1 MPREITYQEC
11 WEELLSNNNNDHE
24 KASAVMMEI
33 MTNGGCAVWD
43 GEKIDR
49 VKAEIIS
56 KFIKKGNNNN
66 ETNN

>member
-1 MPREITYQEC
+1 MPRTITYQEC
-11 WEELLSNNNNDHE
+11 WDELLRDNNNNYD

-49 VKAEIIS
+49 AKAEIIS
-56 KFIKKGNNNN
+56 KFYKGRENN
-66 ETNN
+66 ETTD

>member
-11 WEELLSNNNNDHE
+11 WEELLRDNNNNHD

-33 MTNGGCAVWD
+33 MTKGGCAVWD

-49 VKAEIIS
+49 AKAEIIS
-56 KFIKKGNNNN
+56 KFSKERESND
-66 ETNN
+66 